1 MPFIY
6 SIKKQIARSER
17 CRACNGYYLYAQKN
31 KFVVSMEKAEG
42 EGDCKGE
49 REELSL

>member
-6 SIKKQIARSER
+6 SIKNKSLGLSVAGLVMDIIFMHK
-17 CRACNGYYLYAQKN
+17 KN
-31 KFVVSMEKAEG
+31 KSVVSMEKADG

>member
-6 SIKKQIARSER
+6 SIK
-17 CRACNGYYLYAQKN
+17 N
-31 KFVVSMEKAEG
+31 KSLGLSVAGLVMDIIFMHKKKSVVSMEKAEG